1 MFPITYFIVICQK
14 LSSFAC
20 INIYETN
27 NKQDNRN
34 KRSAISPTTNT
45 SLCKHNINLQRI
57 RPFSIQEPNPSEPA
71 NHTL

>member
-14 LSSFAC
+14 LSPFAC
-20 INIYETN
+20 VNIYEAN

-34 KRSAISPTTNT
+34 KKSAISPITNT
-45 SLCKHNINLQRI
+45 SLCKDNINLKRI
-57 RPFSIQEPNPSEPA
+57 RHFSIQERNPSESA

>member
-1 MFPITYFIVICQK
+1 MYQY
-14 LSSFAC
+14 
-20 INIYETN
+20 IYEAN
-27 NKQDNRN
+27 NQQDNRN
-34 KRSAISPTTNT
+34 KKSAISPTTNT